1 MNCTLDRRFFTSK
14 SNFIFQEN
22 KLKIKHLYNEVII
35 MTTEITVK
43 SITQATNHDKNGNPF
58 NVYYIGNVDGQVYT
72 MYDNTPGKEF
82 VKENESLFVYYN
94 KNTKN
99 GKTYNNLVSVE
110 RLKNHSLLEIEIE
123 KALSN
128 KPSTLDTN
136 NDPLVL
142 LLITLIKGVRNIAD
156 ALTIQKPEPTNN
168 VASNTTTT
176 ISQTGSCVVPNP
188 EYAKPGEL
196 PF

>member
-1 MNCTLDRRFFTSK
+1 
-14 SNFIFQEN
+14 
-22 KLKIKHLYNEVII
+22 